1 MKDLFGLENAGTNVK
16 REIVAGLTTFFT
28 MAYIIFVNPNMLA
41 TTRSL

>member
-28 MAYIIFVNPNMLA
+28 MAYISSSIRTCWPRPA
-41 TTRSL
+41 